1 MEQNVA
7 QAYADSGI
15 VMPVGWGYN
24 SSACSSNLVERSSPA
39 SKRALDD
46 LVDSTS
52 EDNPI
57 HPRQIIRSVRPP
69 PTIQVR
75 NTIALEKAINSSI
88 QSIGPYHR
96 NLMNLVDD
104 MKAKADAL
112 KTEVAEVAK
121 NELATSRNSTACL
134 PRVVE
139 RSSSASK
146 QALVVGMEELQLDP
160 LYPPS
165 MLKVHSHLIC
175 FDNSAYMHRYE
186 THVICF
192 LHVLQS
198 PEQVEVVTVSEIEDQ
213 LVRMIGIAA
222 VTRQRAL
229 GIAAAPRIRSGNAPG
244 PSDVADANSTQAA
257 PRGPDPVPINL
268 ITRFGQDLSAAKY
281 LPEVRARVWRG
292 KSAAQYTQPA
302 TYPSLEHG
310 TQAAPHPSTGA
321 ERHVSVFARSVFGA
335 PLEHGTHGGGEAEDD
350 AAGTGSALSVTP
362 IAPVSAA
369 AVTTADVDPS
379 MPDLIEYDGR
389 PVFYTVESMIEDSMS
404 AASAIDSRQLSHTV
418 YDSSMCLVNGDE
430 EERED
435 LSLCFNSTAC
445 RKKTGFSGLLALGF
459 LFGFYR
465 KKLGLYLISC
475 LGLKTRFFPSSF
487 GFVWVCCRFYFF
499 WVRSCS
505 TECRNGIRLRE
516 VSPRPAPGPV
526 EESSEPDAGRCPGQL

>member
-1 MEQNVA
+1 M
-7 QAYADSGI
+7 
-15 VMPVGWGYN
+15 
-24 SSACSSNLVERSSPA
+24 
-39 SKRALDD
+39 
-46 LVDSTS
+46 
-52 EDNPI
+52 
-57 HPRQIIRSVRPP
+57 
-69 PTIQVR
+69 
-75 NTIALEKAINSSI
+75 
-88 QSIGPYHR
+88 
-96 NLMNLVDD
+96 
-104 MKAKADAL
+104 
-112 KTEVAEVAK
+112 
-121 NELATSRNSTACL
+121 
-134 PRVVE
+134 
-139 RSSSASK
+139 
-146 QALVVGMEELQLDP
+146 
-160 LYPPS
+160 
-165 MLKVHSHLIC
+165 
-175 FDNSAYMHRYE
+175 
-186 THVICF
+186 
-192 LHVLQS
+192 LQS

-281 LPEVRARVWRG
+281 LPEVRARVWSG

-310 TQAAPHPSTGA
+310 TQAVPHPSTGA

-465 KKLGLYLISC
+465 KNWVYIS
-475 LGLKTRFFPSSF
+475 
-487 GFVWVCCRFYFF
+487 Y
-499 WVRSCS
+499 
-505 TECRNGIRLRE
+505 
-516 VSPRPAPGPV
+516 PAWG
-526 EESSEPDAGRCPGQL
+526 